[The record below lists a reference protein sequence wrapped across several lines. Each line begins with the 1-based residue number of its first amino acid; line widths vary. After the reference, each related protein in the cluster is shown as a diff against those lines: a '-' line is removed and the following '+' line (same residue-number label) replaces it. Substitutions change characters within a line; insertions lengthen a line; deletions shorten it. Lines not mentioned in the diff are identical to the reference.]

1 MKKNCVKTILNE
13 QLQLHNIFQPI
24 LRVDQQLHA
33 TVDTYEMLMRDA
45 AGNFPGTDFLTSLM
59 TPGGNERWIT
69 ISQASLKNT
78 LMGHSQRKIYIN
90 IEPCQL
96 DFASTWKFLS
106 NIHQQYGAQVAIEL
120 TERRET
126 LHDPEYLDHEITR
139 LRRIGFELAIDD
151 VCAGSNSYAF
161 VARQLGTIHRIKLS
175 LLLFKNEDQ
184 TTRQHFVDAWL
195 TFAAE
200 PQLDFVIE
208 EIADRKLARRFAG
221 NPTILQQGFY
231 WGRGTANI

>member
-1 MKKNCVKTILNE
+1 MKKNWVKTILNE

-45 AGNFPGTDFLTSLM
+45 AGNFPGTDFLTSLT

-139 LRRIGFELAIDD
+139 LRRIGF
-151 VCAGSNSYAF
+151 
-161 VARQLGTIHRIKLS
+161 
-175 LLLFKNEDQ
+175 
-184 TTRQHFVDAWL
+184 
-195 TFAAE
+195 
-200 PQLDFVIE
+200 
-208 EIADRKLARRFAG
+208 
-221 NPTILQQGFY
+221 
-231 WGRGTANI
+231 